1 MKLKLK
7 LIIFYVLVLKIVR
20 LLKYIFLRYF
30 REEIIDG
37 NYFDMEF
44 FFLLILLLFLIKVV
58 L

>member
-7 LIIFYVLVLKIVR
+7 LITFYALALKIAR
-20 LLKYIFLRYF
+20 LLKYIFLRHP

-37 NYFDMEF
+37 NHSDME
-44 FFLLILLLFLIKVV
+44 LSLSSTLSLFLIKVA